1 MSFFTAGYKLERGD
15 ATCDDCYIDIDTYW
29 VSVVEDVILCSSC
42 VSNAW
47 ASFAYEFPLARGH
60 NEVILGGRG
69 DTVDAKTA
77 LKLYIMRRA

>member
-42 VSNAW
+42 VSNA
-47 ASFAYEFPLARGH
+47 
-60 NEVILGGRG
+60 
-69 DTVDAKTA
+69 
-77 LKLYIMRRA
+77 